1 MAYYFG
7 INVGDNEYQ
16 AVGQGTDPTK
26 DIEIVIPTEANVP
39 SVTDLLV
46 ALDNLQNFILRNGK
60 SW

>member
-7 INVGDNEYQ
+7 INVGDSEYA
-16 AVGQGTDPTK
+16 AVGQGTDPSK
-26 DIEIVIPTEANVP
+26 DIEIVIPTEANVT

-46 ALDNLQNFILRNGK
+46 ALEKLENFIIRNGK